1 MTKKYYDNAN
11 KKWLLPEHALSVKT
25 NISQKYPK
33 VTLTKSQQEVIDKIT
48 KEHQDRGF
56 VEGKKLGLQ
65 EMLNQKKALSDL
77 IHAFS
82 EYQKNCD
89 QMLEK
94 QVVQII
100 EHICH
105 GVLSDALSHQHQ
117 IDKLVTESIE
127 RFKNHQQKFIIKAN
141 AKTAKMI
148 ENTEL
153 PDIKTKIHVDN
164 SFSDYEFL
172 VENLEQV
179 VSFSISDAISA
190 YFKSNKA

>member
-77 IHAFS
+77 MNAFS

-153 PDIKTKIHVDN
+153 PDIKTKLQVDN

-172 VENLEQV
+172 VENLEQI